1 MSSFYV
7 VGKIIDLEEQKMNN
21 IEILQETLQI
31 LDTGKYIVNGKE
43 VKLQLSKERMEASH
57 VLLPADVQDICSRK
71 LDRKAVASPCRIDC
85 VKQDSYVAAIE
96 VMRDRPNAGDL
107 SKPVLV
113 LNFANPVNIGGG
125 VYKGARAQ
133 EEDLCRRSSLLRSLE
148 TSHSLWYYNYNRKL
162 HTHMGSDAMI
172 FSPEVE
178 IFRDERGE
186 LMDETV
192 VVAVLTCAAPMITYS
207 MEGMSESEYRGMFYN
222 RIVDV
227 LKCAA
232 YFGYEDLVLGAWGCG
247 AFGNDAAIV
256 SNLFY
261 RALKELNWAGLHA
274 YDLFNTIVFAIR
286 SRGEESYNYKEFN
299 RNFGNA
305 KL

>member
-1 MSSFYV
+1 MEER
-7 VGKIIDLEEQKMNN
+7 ITDDLEERKMNN
-21 IEILQETLQI
+21 IEILQDTLQI
-31 LDTGKYIVNGKE
+31 LNAGYYEVKGKE
-43 VKLQLSKERMEASH
+43 VKLRLSKEQMEASH
-57 VLLPADVQDICSRK
+57 VLLPADVQNICSRELTRAAIPGQCK
-71 LDRKAVASPCRIDC
+71 IGC

-96 VMRDRPNAGDL
+96 IMRDRQNAEEQ

-125 VYKGARAQ
+125 VYKGVKTQ

-148 TSHSLWYYNYNRKL
+148 TQHSLRYYSYNRKL

-178 IFRDERGE
+178 IFRDEHGG

-192 VVAVLTCAAPMITYS
+192 IVAVLTCAAPMISYG
-207 MEGMSESEYRGMFYN
+207 MEGMSEREYRDMFYN
-222 RIVDV
+222 RIVGMI
-227 LKCAA
+227 KCAA

-247 AFGNDAAIV
+247 AFGNDAAVV
-256 SNLFY
+256 S
-261 RALKELNWAGLHA
+261 
-274 YDLFNTIVFAIR
+274 DLFCKALMEQSQNGVQTKDLFRRIVFAVR

-299 RNFGNA
+299 RNFGPNQ
-305 KL
+305 

>member
-1 MSSFYV
+1 
-7 VGKIIDLEEQKMNN
+7 MNN
-21 IEILQETLQI
+21 IEILEDTLQI
-31 LDTGKYIVNGKE
+31 LDAGHYELNGE
-43 VKLQLSKERMEASH
+43 DVKLQLSKERMEASH
-57 VLLPADVQDICSRK
+57 VLLPADAQDICNRK
-71 LDRKAVASPCRIDC
+71 LTRAALPGECQIAC

-96 VMRDRPNAGDL
+96 MMRGRQDADRQ

-113 LNFANPVNIGGG
+113 LNFANPVKIGGG

-148 TSHSLWYYNYNRKL
+148 TPHSLRYYSYNRKL

-178 IFRDERGE
+178 IFRDESGE
-186 LMDETV
+186 LMDDTV
-192 VVAVLTCAAPMITYS
+192 IVAVLTCAAPMITYS

-222 RIVDV
+222 RIVGM
-227 LKCAA
+227 LKSAA

-256 SNLFY
+256 SDLFF
-261 RALKELNWAGLHA
+261 RALTEFDWDGLKA
-274 YDLFNTIVFAIR
+274 NDLFRRIVFAVR

-299 RNFGNA
+299 RNFGNPCIS
-305 KL
+305 

>member
-1 MSSFYV
+1 
-7 VGKIIDLEEQKMNN
+7 MNN

-31 LDTGKYIVNGKE
+31 LDTGKYKVNGKE

-57 VLLPADVQDICSRK
+57 VLLPADVQDICGRK
-71 LDRKAVASPCRIDC
+71 LDRRPAEGPCRIDC

-96 VMRDRPNAGDL
+96 MLRGRQDADRQ

-148 TSHSLWYYNYNRKL
+148 TPHSLRYYSYNRKI

-192 VVAVLTCAAPMITYS
+192 IVAVLTCAAPMITYS

-222 RIVDV
+222 RIVGM

-256 SNLFY
+256 SDLFY
-261 RALKELNWAGLHA
+261 RALKELDWDGLKA
-274 YDLFNTIVFAIR
+274 NDLFRRIVFAVR
-286 SRGEESYNYKEFN
+286 SRGEESYNFLEYK
-299 RNFGNA
+299 RNFGFN

>member
-1 MSSFYV
+1 
-7 VGKIIDLEEQKMNN
+7 MNN
-21 IEILQETLQI
+21 IEILEDTLQI
-31 LDTGKYIVNGKE
+31 LDAGHYELNGE
-43 VKLQLSKERMEASH
+43 DVKLQLSKERMEASH
-57 VLLPADVQDICSRK
+57 VLLPTDVQDICNRK
-71 LDRKAVASPCRIDC
+71 LTRAALPGECQIAC

-96 VMRDRPNAGDL
+96 MMRGRQDADRQ

-148 TSHSLWYYNYNRKL
+148 TPHSLQYYSYNRKL

-172 FSPEVE
+172 FSPDVE
-178 IFRDERGE
+178 IFRDEHGE
-186 LMDETV
+186 LMDETII
-192 VVAVLTCAAPMITYS
+192 VAVLTCAAPMISYGL
-207 MEGMSESEYRGMFYN
+207 EGMSEAEYRGMFYN
-222 RIVDV
+222 RIVGV

-247 AFGNDAAIV
+247 AFGNDAAI
-256 SNLFY
+256 SSDLFN
-261 RALKELNWAGLHA
+261 RAIKELNWDGLKA
-274 YDLFNTIVFAIR
+274 DELFRRIVFAVR

-299 RNFGNA
+299 RNFGSTSIR
-305 KL
+305 

>member
-1 MSSFYV
+1 
-7 VGKIIDLEEQKMNN
+7 MNN

-31 LDTGKYIVNGKE
+31 LDTGKYKVNGKE
-43 VKLQLSKERMEASH
+43 VKLQLSKEGMEASH

-85 VKQDSYVAAIE
+85 VKQDSYVPAIE
-96 VMRDRPNAGDL
+96 MTRQRQNAEDQ

-148 TSHSLWYYNYNRKL
+148 TPHSLRYYSYNRKL

-178 IFRDERGE
+178 IFRDEQGE
-186 LMDETV
+186 LMNETFI
-192 VVAVLTCAAPMITYS
+192 VAVLTCAAPMISYGL
-207 MEGMSESEYRGMFYN
+207 EGMSEAEYREMFYN
-222 RIVDV
+222 RIVGV

-256 SNLFY
+256 SDLFY
-261 RALKELNWAGLHA
+261 RALKELDWDGHTAN
-274 YDLFNTIVFAIR
+274 DLFKRIVFAVR
-286 SRGEESYNYKEFN
+286 SRGEESYNLKEFN
-299 RNFGNA
+299 RNFGN
-305 KL
+305 LYIS

>member
-1 MSSFYV
+1 M
-7 VGKIIDLEEQKMNN
+7 
-21 IEILQETLQI
+21 
-31 LDTGKYIVNGKE
+31 
-43 VKLQLSKERMEASH
+43 
-57 VLLPADVQDICSRK
+57 
-71 LDRKAVASPCRIDC
+71 
-85 VKQDSYVAAIE
+85 
-96 VMRDRPNAGDL
+96 MRDRQNAGDQ

-148 TSHSLWYYNYNRKL
+148 TPHSLRYYSYNRKL

-178 IFRDERGE
+178 IFRDEHGE

-192 VVAVLTCAAPMITYS
+192 IVAVLTCAAPMITYS

-222 RIVDV
+222 RIVGM

-256 SNLFY
+256 SDLFY
-261 RALKELNWAGLHA
+261 RALEKLDWDGCKVN
-274 YDLFNTIVFAIR
+274 DLFRRIVFAVR
-286 SRGEESYNYKEFN
+286 SRGEESYNFKEFN

-305 KL
+305 SIF

>member
-7 VGKIIDLEEQKMNN
+7 EEQIYDLEEEKMNN

-31 LDTGKYIVNGKE
+31 LDTGKYKVNGKE

-57 VLLPADVQDICSRK
+57 VLLPADVQDICGRE
-71 LDRKAVASPCRIDC
+71 LNREPAAGPCRIDC

-96 VMRDRPNAGDL
+96 MTRERQNAGDQ

-125 VYKGARAQ
+125 VYKGARTQ

-148 TSHSLWYYNYNRKL
+148 TPHSLRYYSYNRKL

-178 IFRDERGE
+178 IFRDECGE

-192 VVAVLTCAAPMITYS
+192 IVAVLTCAAPMITYS
-207 MEGMSESEYRGMFYN
+207 MEGMSESEYREMFYN
-222 RIVDV
+222 RIVGM

-256 SNLFY
+256 SDLFY
-261 RALKELNWAGLHA
+261 GALKELDWDALKVD
-274 YDLFNTIVFAIR
+274 DLFHRIVFAVR
-286 SRGEESYNYKEFN
+286 SRGEESYNFIEFK
-299 RNFGNA
+299 RRFVVM
-305 KL
+305 

>member
-1 MSSFYV
+1 
-7 VGKIIDLEEQKMNN
+7 MNN
-21 IEILQETLQI
+21 IEILEDTLQI
-31 LDTGKYIVNGKE
+31 LDAGHYELNGE
-43 VKLQLSKERMEASH
+43 DVKLQLSKERMEASH
-57 VLLPADVQDICSRK
+57 VLLPADVQDICNRK
-71 LDRKAVASPCRIDC
+71 LTRAALPGECQISC

-96 VMRDRPNAGDL
+96 MLRGRQDADRQ

-148 TSHSLWYYNYNRKL
+148 TSHSLRYYSYNRKL

-178 IFRDERGE
+178 IFRDEHGE

-192 VVAVLTCAAPMITYS
+192 IVAVLTCAAPMITYS

-222 RIVDV
+222 RIVGM

-256 SNLFY
+256 SDLFY
-261 RALKELNWAGLHA
+261 RALEELDWDGCKVN
-274 YDLFNTIVFAIR
+274 DLFRRIVFAVR
-286 SRGEESYNYKEFN
+286 SRGEESYNFKEFN
-299 RNFGNA
+299 RNFGNPSIF
-305 KL
+305 

>member
-1 MSSFYV
+1 
-7 VGKIIDLEEQKMNN
+7 MNN

-31 LDTGKYIVNGKE
+31 LNTGKYKVNGKE

-57 VLLPADVQDICSRK
+57 VLLPADVQDICGRK
-71 LDRKAVASPCRIDC
+71 LDRSPVAGPCRIDC

-96 VMRDRPNAGDL
+96 MMRDRQNAGDQ

-125 VYKGARAQ
+125 VYKGAKTQ

-148 TSHSLWYYNYNRKL
+148 TQHSLRYYNYNRKL

-178 IFRDERGE
+178 IFRDEQGE
-186 LMDETV
+186 LMDHTV
-192 VVAVLTCAAPMITYS
+192 IVAVLTCAAPMISYGL
-207 MEGMSESEYRGMFYN
+207 EGMSESEYRGMFYS
-222 RIVDV
+222 RIVGMI
-227 LKCAA
+227 KCAA

-247 AFGNDAAIV
+247 AFGNDAAVV
-256 SNLFY
+256 SDLFY
-261 RALKELNWAGLHA
+261 KALMEQSQNVLQTK
-274 YDLFNTIVFAIR
+274 DLFRRIVFAVR

-299 RNFGNA
+299 RNFKPNE
-305 KL
+305 

>member
-1 MSSFYV
+1 
-7 VGKIIDLEEQKMNN
+7 MNN

-31 LDTGKYIVNGKE
+31 LDTGKYKVNGKE

-57 VLLPADVQDICSRK
+57 VLLPADVQDICGRK
-71 LDRKAVASPCRIDC
+71 LNRSPVAGTCRIDC

-96 VMRDRPNAGDL
+96 MMRERPNAGDL

-113 LNFANPVNIGGG
+113 LNCANPVNIGGG

-148 TSHSLWYYNYNRKL
+148 TPHSLRYYSYNRKL

-186 LMDETV
+186 LMDDTV
-192 VVAVLTCAAPMITYS
+192 IVAVLTCAAPMITYS
-207 MEGMSESEYRGMFYN
+207 MEGLSENEYRRMF
-222 RIVDV
+222 I
-227 LKCAA
+227 
-232 YFGYEDLVLGAWGCG
+232 
-247 AFGNDAAIV
+247 
-256 SNLFY
+256 
-261 RALKELNWAGLHA
+261 
-274 YDLFNTIVFAIR
+274 TILSVC
-286 SRGEESYNYKEFN
+286 
-299 RNFGNA
+299 
-305 KL
+305 

>member
-1 MSSFYV
+1 
-7 VGKIIDLEEQKMNN
+7 MNN
-21 IEILQETLQI
+21 IEILEDTLQI
-31 LDTGKYIVNGKE
+31 LDAGHYELNGE
-43 VKLQLSKERMEASH
+43 DVKLQLSKERMEASH
-57 VLLPADVQDICSRK
+57 VLLPADVQDICNRK
-71 LDRKAVASPCRIDC
+71 LTRAALPGECQISC

-96 VMRDRPNAGDL
+96 MLRGRQDADRQ

-148 TSHSLWYYNYNRKL
+148 TPHSLRYYSYNRKI
-162 HTHMGSDAMI
+162 HTHMGSDAMV

-178 IFRDERGE
+178 IFRDERGV

-192 VVAVLTCAAPMITYS
+192 IVAVLTCAAPMITYS
-207 MEGMSESEYRGMFYN
+207 MEGMSESEYREMFYN
-222 RIVDV
+222 RIVGM

-256 SNLFY
+256 SDLFY
-261 RALKELNWAGLHA
+261 RALKEFDWAGLHA

-299 RNFGNA
+299 RNYRYGNT
-305 KL
+305 

>member
-1 MSSFYV
+1 
-7 VGKIIDLEEQKMNN
+7 MNN
-21 IEILQETLQI
+21 IEILEETLQI
-31 LDTGKYIVNGKE
+31 LDAGHYEVNGKE
-43 VKLQLSKERMEASH
+43 VKLRLSKERMEASH
-57 VLLPADVQDICSRK
+57 VLLPADVQDICRRELTK
-71 LDRKAVASPCRIDC
+71 VTIPGECQIGC

-96 VMRDRPNAGDL
+96 LMKDRQNAERQ

-125 VYKGARAQ
+125 VYKGAKAQ

-148 TSHSLWYYNYNRKL
+148 TQHSLRYYSYNRKL
-162 HTHMGSDAMI
+162 HTHIGSDAMI

-178 IFRDERGE
+178 IFRDEHSG

-192 VVAVLTCAAPMITYS
+192 IVAVLTCAAPMISYGL
-207 MEGMSESEYRGMFYN
+207 EGMSEAEYRGMFYN
-222 RIVDV
+222 RIVGV

-247 AFGNDAAIV
+247 AFGNDAAIA
-256 SNLFY
+256 SDLFN
-261 RALKELNWAGLHA
+261 RAIKELNWGGLKA
-274 YDLFNTIVFAIR
+274 DELFRRIVFAVR

-299 RNFGNA
+299 RNFGSTSIR
-305 KL
+305 

>member
-1 MSSFYV
+1 
-7 VGKIIDLEEQKMNN
+7 MNN

-31 LDTGKYIVNGKE
+31 LDTGKYKVNEKE
-43 VKLQLSKERMEASH
+43 VKLLLSKERMEASH
-57 VLLPADVQDICSRK
+57 VLLPADVQDICGRE
-71 LDRKAVASPCRIDC
+71 LDRRPAAGPCRIDC

-96 VMRDRPNAGDL
+96 MMRDRQDAGEL

-148 TSHSLWYYNYNRKL
+148 SPHSLRYYSYNRKL
-162 HTHMGSDAMI
+162 HTHMGSEAMI

-178 IFRDERGE
+178 IFRDECGE

-192 VVAVLTCAAPMITYS
+192 IVAVLTCAAPMITNS
-207 MEGMSESEYRGMFYN
+207 MEGMSESEYRGMFYS
-222 RIVDV
+222 RIVGM

-256 SNLFY
+256 SDLFY
-261 RALKELNWAGLHA
+261 RALTEFDWDGYKAN
-274 YDLFNTIVFAIR
+274 DLFRRIVFAVR
-286 SRGEESYNYKEFN
+286 SRGEESYNFMEFN
-299 RNFGNA
+299 RNFGDSNIS
-305 KL
+305 

>member
-1 MSSFYV
+1 
-7 VGKIIDLEEQKMNN
+7 MNN

-31 LDTGKYIVNGKE
+31 LDTGKYKVNGKE

-57 VLLPADVQDICSRK
+57 VLLPADVQDICGRE
-71 LDRKAVASPCRIDC
+71 LNRNVAGPCRIDC

-96 VMRDRPNAGDL
+96 MMRERPNAGDL

-148 TSHSLWYYNYNRKL
+148 TPHSLRYYSYNRKL

-178 IFRDERGE
+178 IFRDEHGE

-192 VVAVLTCAAPMITYS
+192 IVAVLTCAAPMITYS

-222 RIVDV
+222 RIVGM

-256 SNLFY
+256 SDLFY
-261 RALKELNWAGLHA
+261 RALEELDWDGCKVN
-274 YDLFNTIVFAIR
+274 DLFRRIVFAVR
-286 SRGEESYNYKEFN
+286 SRGEESYNFKEFN
-299 RNFGNA
+299 RNFGNSSIF
-305 KL
+305 